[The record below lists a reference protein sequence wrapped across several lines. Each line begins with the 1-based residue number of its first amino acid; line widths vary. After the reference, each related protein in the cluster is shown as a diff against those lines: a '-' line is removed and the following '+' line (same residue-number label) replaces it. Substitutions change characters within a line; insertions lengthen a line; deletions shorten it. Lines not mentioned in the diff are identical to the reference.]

1 MMVRMEDNMDEVERI
16 RILTMQTDRDKPL
29 SQQPQSNLQ
38 FKFFKNQEIPEFFYD
53 VEQDKY
59 LK

>member
-1 MMVRMEDNMDEVERI
+1 MDEVERI
-16 RILTMQTDRDKPL
+16 RILTMQTDKDKPL

-53 VEQDKY
+53 VD
-59 LK
+59 